1 MTAIDQA
8 FIRAY
13 VEDGG
18 TSLAEESTLS
28 ATPRGTGSQ
37 PREESLVEQ
46 AGGPATGVGAP
57 SAVVAAP
64 VASQGESAAADEAAD
79 EAVGEEEFRPL
90 LEVDAFA
97 WSEVSNELSLAA
109 GVQLDRLADGLAARI
124 AQGRKVVGLAGCRR
138 GQASTTLLLCAA
150 KRLATR
156 GLKVVMVDAD
166 FDNPKLARRLGL
178 LPEAGWEEVLAG
190 ELPLAEV
197 LIESMEDRLSALPLS
212 APLSTEKGWPDPTA
226 SLDLLRRHYD
236 LVLVD
241 LGEVGAEAAG
251 CRGPDS
257 TGGPWVDA
265 VVLVHD
271 VRSTPRAELV
281 RATKR
286 LQAAG
291 LVELGVAEN
300 FV

>member
-18 TSLAEESTLS
+18 ASRAEESALPVPHG
-28 ATPRGTGSQ
+28 ATNSQ
-37 PREESLVEQ
+37 PPEESLVEQ
-46 AGGPATGVGAP
+46 PGSATAGLGTQLPLTTAT
-57 SAVVAAP
+57 
-64 VASQGESAAADEAAD
+64 ADEAAGVAGED
-79 EAVGEEEFRPL
+79 ELQPL

-97 WSEVSNELSLAA
+97 WSKVSTKLSLAA
-109 GVQLDRLADGLAARI
+109 GVQLDRLADALAAGI
-124 AQGRKVVGLAGCRR
+124 AEGRKVVGLAGCRR
-138 GQASTTLLLCAA
+138 RQGCTTLLLCAA
-150 KRLATR
+150 RRLAAR

-166 FDNPKLARRLGL
+166 FDHPKLARRLGL
-178 LPEAGWEEVLAG
+178 LPESGWEEVLAG

-197 LIESMEDRLSALPLS
+197 LIESLEDRVALLPLP
-212 APLSTEKGWPDPTA
+212 APLSTESGLPAPAA
-226 SLDLLRRHYD
+226 SLDPLRRHYD

-241 LGEVGAEAAG
+241 LGEVGAEAAA
-251 CRGPDS
+251 RN
-257 TGGPWVDA
+257 WIDA

-281 RATKR
+281 RATRR

-291 LVELGVAEN
+291 QVELGVAEN

>member
-18 TSLAEESTLS
+18 ASRAEESAL
-28 ATPRGTGSQ
+28 PVPPCGTKSQ
-37 PREESLVEQ
+37 PPEESLVEQ
-46 AGGPATGVGAP
+46 PGGATTGLGTQLPVT
-57 SAVVAAP
+57 AAT
-64 VASQGESAAADEAAD
+64 ADEAAGVAGED
-79 EAVGEEEFRPL
+79 ELRPL
-90 LEVDAFA
+90 LEVDTFA
-97 WSEVSNELSLAA
+97 WSRVSTKLSLAA
-109 GVQLDRLADGLAARI
+109 GVQLDRLADALAARI
-124 AQGRKVVGLAGCRR
+124 AEGRKVVGLAGCRR
-138 GQASTTLLLCAA
+138 RQGCTTLLLCAA
-150 KRLATR
+150 RRLAAR

-166 FDNPKLARRLGL
+166 FDHPKLARRLGL

-190 ELPLAEV
+190 GLPLAEV
-197 LIESMEDRLSALPLS
+197 LIESLEDRVALLPLPG
-212 APLSTEKGWPDPTA
+212 PLSTESGLPDPAA

-241 LGEVGAEAAG
+241 LGEVGAEAAA
-251 CRGPDS
+251 RN
-257 TGGPWVDA
+257 WIDA

-281 RATKR
+281 RATRR

-291 LVELGVAEN
+291 QVELGVAEN